1 MENNENKNEQKSIKS
16 LDQQNTESNP
26 KQPQANNYN
35 QNSEANPN
43 VPVGENGLGVDNK
56 VQNQHNEPLYTN
68 KNVNN
73 IQNANTDDISN
84 GNTSSKK
91 QNLPQN
97 DVVPNLTNNNRLDSE
112 KQEQKKE
119 AKNLQN
125 PNKET
130 TQDSQQAK
138 NDNSTILPTQ
148 NNQPNNIKQPNKKNN
163 KGAEN
168 SSVQDGASNHNPSKK
183 LPNIKKFSK
192 HANGED
198 EQPQPKEK
206 DRSKWRNNSL
216 AKKVLGTENNDDHDE
231 ESGEEE
237 QTGAQTL
244 KDLING
250 VKRIITGITAFISAM
265 PLVSTIA
272 LIIILVL
279 VICIIIVPIIASLQP
294 YGEDEDGNVCF
305 ATAPCTNIVLKNG
318 DTEKKYKLDE
328 YIAGAMVDYYD
339 YSSVVKYTL
348 GKPGI
353 NDNLLK
359 ALAVIIHTDISIY
372 SSYDSQTSTCTI
384 DDTSKFKNVYEPT
397 VTDDN
402 SDATDITDETENQET
417 NQDSTEEQDSQ
428 NNVDTENDSNTNSE
442 NKQTK
447 EDKYYYQAKSAVNS
461 VLSEVVDAYSTN
473 LELKYS
479 GYLQVLHNAAD
490 AGQDYQ
496 KIVKTYIKN
505 DPNYFSKTSAT
516 EDDEDQDNSAEDN
529 SIGIYPICYFDK
541 SSTGTGP
548 ISYSSDICSTV
559 HINNGTNAGDYTID
573 EFIEG
578 VVYNEARAWTDS
590 LDTLKAHAVAA
601 RTYLVNRGKVEN
613 GTCYMTVG
621 GNTMG
626 FTKSTNAA
634 IHQAVTETS
643 GEYIMVN
650 GQISKQ
656 AEWDALCITNPGTT
670 GSTYT
675 ICQKNQQIPKEWFS
689 KVKLFGTISWY
700 NEHSHG
706 RGMSQYGAYYLATVQ
721 GKSYKDIINYYY
733 GAEVG
738 TVITQSK
745 EGFVMPIN
753 TFSKITGE
761 TTGYC
766 GSGKPH
772 TGIDFAAPTGTP
784 IYAAHDGVIVKTYD
798 NGTNCYGSCNSTQ
811 AVGIGFRIDNQD
823 GTISMYMHMSK
834 RENLSKG
841 TSVKAGQ
848 LLGYVG
854 NTGSSTGPHLHY
866 GMSNSTNGAVL
877 NPRSYLPLDEKGF
890 GKCYNYR

>member
-1 MENNENKNEQKSIKS
+1 MQDKNN
-16 LDQQNTESNP
+16 
-26 KQPQANNYN
+26 
-35 QNSEANPN
+35 
-43 VPVGENGLGVDNK
+43 
-56 VQNQHNEPLYTN
+56 
-68 KNVNN
+68 
-73 IQNANTDDISN
+73 N
-84 GNTSSKK
+84 GN
-91 QNLPQN
+91 Q
-97 DVVPNLTNNNRLDSE
+97 TNNNNPEEIQQETLENNGSNPQQNHSISE
-112 KQEQKKE
+112 TAGRIGGGIAGRRIAENLKARKHSDTPNSKITNGLNEQTNTGTPSPTPQQSSQSTSQNSAGNKSPIAANE
-119 AKNLQN
+119 GTTNAKTPQHQIKNQDAPKNSGAASSQAGKSTKPGEN
-125 PNKET
+125 PTKPKA
-130 TQDSQQAK
+130 SR
-138 NDNSTILPTQ
+138 TQ
-148 NNQPNNIKQPNKKNN
+148 NNSRKTPNLNPSRRFNPKNIASKHSKHSGNN
-163 KGAEN
+163 DIPPLSENEN
-168 SSVQDGASNHNPSKK
+168 SGNPLDKIK
-183 LPNIKKFSK
+183 NKIAPQKNIQKS
-192 HANGED
+192 A
-198 EQPQPKEK
+198 
-206 DRSKWRNNSL
+206 
-216 AKKVLGTENNDDHDE
+216 AKKSTKKMASAAPKVASTAARSASKLVAGIA
-231 ESGEEE
+231 SF
-237 QTGAQTL
+237 
-244 KDLING
+244 IMSSP
-250 VKRIITGITAFISAM
+250 VVIITG
-265 PLVSTIA
+265 
-272 LIIILVL
+272 L
-279 VICIIIVPIIASLQP
+279 VICLAVLFASLIAPFIASLQP

-348 GKPGI
+348 DKPSI

-505 DPNYFSKTSAT
+505 DPNYVSKTSAT
-516 EDDEDQDNSAEDN
+516 EDDENQDNSAEDN

-559 HINNGTNAGDYTID
+559 HINNGINAGDYTID

-656 AEWDALCITNPGTT
+656 AEWDALCITNPDTT

-700 NEHSHG
+700 NKHSHG

-733 GAEVG
+733 GADIG

-753 TFSKITGE
+753 TFNKITGE

-766 GSGKPH
+766 GSGNPH

-798 NGTNCYGSCNSTQ
+798 NATNCYGSCNSTQ

-834 RENLSKG
+834 RENLSRG

>member
-1 MENNENKNEQKSIKS
+1 MQDKNN
-16 LDQQNTESNP
+16 
-26 KQPQANNYN
+26 
-35 QNSEANPN
+35 
-43 VPVGENGLGVDNK
+43 
-56 VQNQHNEPLYTN
+56 
-68 KNVNN
+68 
-73 IQNANTDDISN
+73 N
-84 GNTSSKK
+84 GN
-91 QNLPQN
+91 Q
-97 DVVPNLTNNNRLDSE
+97 TNNNNPEEIQQETLENNGSNPQQNHSISE
-112 KQEQKKE
+112 TAGRIGGGIAGRRIAENLKARKHSDTPNSKITNGLNEQTNTGTPSPTPQQSSQSTSQNSAGNKSPIAANE
-119 AKNLQN
+119 GTTNAKTPQQQIKNQDAPKNSGAASSQAGKSTKPGEN
-125 PNKET
+125 PTKPKA
-130 TQDSQQAK
+130 SR
-138 NDNSTILPTQ
+138 TQ
-148 NNQPNNIKQPNKKNN
+148 NNSRKTPNLNPSRRFNPKNIASKHSKHSGNN
-163 KGAEN
+163 DIPPLSENEN
-168 SSVQDGASNHNPSKK
+168 SGNPLDKIK
-183 LPNIKKFSK
+183 NKIAPQKNIQKS
-192 HANGED
+192 A
-198 EQPQPKEK
+198 
-206 DRSKWRNNSL
+206 
-216 AKKVLGTENNDDHDE
+216 AKKSTKKMASAAPKVASTAARSASKLVAGIA
-231 ESGEEE
+231 SF
-237 QTGAQTL
+237 
-244 KDLING
+244 IMSSP
-250 VKRIITGITAFISAM
+250 VVIITG
-265 PLVSTIA
+265 
-272 LIIILVL
+272 L
-279 VICIIIVPIIASLQP
+279 VICLAVLFASLIAPFIASLQP

-348 GKPGI
+348 DKPSI

-505 DPNYFSKTSAT
+505 DPNYVSKTSAT
-516 EDDEDQDNSAEDN
+516 EDDENQDNSAEDN

-559 HINNGTNAGDYTID
+559 HINNGINAGDYTID

-656 AEWDALCITNPGTT
+656 AEWDALCITNPDTT

-700 NEHSHG
+700 NKHSHG

-733 GAEVG
+733 GADIG
-738 TVITQSK
+738 TIITQSK

-753 TFSKITGE
+753 TFNKITGE

-766 GSGKPH
+766 GSGNPH

-798 NGTNCYGSCNSTQ
+798 NATNCYGSCNSTQ

-834 RENLSKG
+834 RENLSRG

>member
-1 MENNENKNEQKSIKS
+1 MEDKNNN
-16 LDQQNTESNP
+16 SN
-26 KQPQANNYN
+26 Q
-35 QNSEANPN
+35 
-43 VPVGENGLGVDNK
+43 
-56 VQNQHNEPLYTN
+56 
-68 KNVNN
+68 
-73 IQNANTDDISN
+73 
-84 GNTSSKK
+84 
-91 QNLPQN
+91 
-97 DVVPNLTNNNRLDSE
+97 TNNNSPE
-112 KQEQKKE
+112 EMQQETLENNSAKPQQNHSIPETAARIGGGIAGRRIAENINAKKHSDMPNSNTTNGLNE
-119 AKNLQN
+119 QPNTSIPSQTPQQTPQPTSQN
-125 PNKET
+125 IASNQSAIATDEGANKT
-130 TQDSQQAK
+130 KTSPQQAK
-138 NDNSTILPTQ
+138 NPDAPKNSGTVQ
-148 NNQPNNIKQPNKKNN
+148 NQAKNNIEPKENPASPKANKTRNNNGKTSNLNPSRRFNPKNIASKHSKHSGSNDIPPLSENETGNNPVDKIKNKVTSKKNIQ
-163 KGAEN
+163 KSA
-168 SSVQDGASNHNPSKK
+168 VQ
-183 LPNIKKFSK
+183 
-192 HANGED
+192 NG
-198 EQPQPKEK
+198 
-206 DRSKWRNNSL
+206 
-216 AKKVLGTENNDDHDE
+216 AKKMTNAASKVASTAARSASKLVAGIA
-231 ESGEEE
+231 SF
-237 QTGAQTL
+237 
-244 KDLING
+244 IMSSP
-250 VKRIITGITAFISAM
+250 VVIITG
-265 PLVSTIA
+265 
-272 LIIILVL
+272 L
-279 VICIIIVPIIASLQP
+279 VICLAVLFASLIAPIIASLQP
-294 YGEDEDGNVCF
+294 YGEDDDGNVCF

-348 GKPGI
+348 GKPSI

-417 NQDSTEEQDSQ
+417 NQDSTEEEQDSQ
-428 NNVDTENDSNTNSE
+428 NNIDTENDSNANSE
-442 NKQTK
+442 NKQTN

-505 DPNYFSKTSAT
+505 DPNYVSKTSAT

-559 HINNGTNAGDYTID
+559 HINNGANAGDYTID

-621 GNTMG
+621 SNTMG

-670 GSTYT
+670 DSTYT

-738 TVITQSK
+738 TVITKSK

-834 RENLSKG
+834 RENLSRG
-841 TSVKAGQ
+841 ASVKAGQ

-866 GMSNSTNGAVL
+866 GMSSSTNGAVL

>member
-1 MENNENKNEQKSIKS
+1 MQDKNN
-16 LDQQNTESNP
+16 
-26 KQPQANNYN
+26 
-35 QNSEANPN
+35 
-43 VPVGENGLGVDNK
+43 
-56 VQNQHNEPLYTN
+56 
-68 KNVNN
+68 
-73 IQNANTDDISN
+73 N
-84 GNTSSKK
+84 GN
-91 QNLPQN
+91 Q
-97 DVVPNLTNNNRLDSE
+97 TNNNNPEEIQQETLENNGSNPQQNHSISE
-112 KQEQKKE
+112 TAGRIGGVIAGRRIAENLKARKHSDTPNSKITNGLNEQTNTGTPSPTPQQSSQSTSQNSAGNKSPIAANE
-119 AKNLQN
+119 GTTNAKTPQQQIKNQDAPKNSGAASSQAGKSTKPGEN
-125 PNKET
+125 PTKPKA
-130 TQDSQQAK
+130 SR
-138 NDNSTILPTQ
+138 TQ
-148 NNQPNNIKQPNKKNN
+148 NNSRKTPNLNPSRRFNPKNIASKHSKHSGNN
-163 KGAEN
+163 DIPPLSENEN
-168 SSVQDGASNHNPSKK
+168 SGNPLDKIK
-183 LPNIKKFSK
+183 NKIAPQKNIQKS
-192 HANGED
+192 A
-198 EQPQPKEK
+198 
-206 DRSKWRNNSL
+206 
-216 AKKVLGTENNDDHDE
+216 AKKSTKKMASAAPKVASTAARSASKLVAGIA
-231 ESGEEE
+231 SF
-237 QTGAQTL
+237 
-244 KDLING
+244 IMSSP
-250 VKRIITGITAFISAM
+250 VVIITG
-265 PLVSTIA
+265 
-272 LIIILVL
+272 L
-279 VICIIIVPIIASLQP
+279 VICLAVLFASLIAPFIASLQP

-348 GKPGI
+348 DKPSI

-505 DPNYFSKTSAT
+505 DPNYVSKTSAT
-516 EDDEDQDNSAEDN
+516 EDDENQDNSAEDN

-559 HINNGTNAGDYTID
+559 HINNGINAGDYTID

-656 AEWDALCITNPGTT
+656 AEWDALCITNPDTT

-700 NEHSHG
+700 NKHSHG

-733 GAEVG
+733 GADIG

-753 TFSKITGE
+753 TFNKITGE

-766 GSGKPH
+766 GSGNPH

-798 NGTNCYGSCNSTQ
+798 NATNCYGSCNSTQ

-834 RENLSKG
+834 RENLSRG

>member
-1 MENNENKNEQKSIKS
+1 MQDKNN
-16 LDQQNTESNP
+16 
-26 KQPQANNYN
+26 
-35 QNSEANPN
+35 
-43 VPVGENGLGVDNK
+43 
-56 VQNQHNEPLYTN
+56 
-68 KNVNN
+68 
-73 IQNANTDDISN
+73 N
-84 GNTSSKK
+84 GN
-91 QNLPQN
+91 Q
-97 DVVPNLTNNNRLDSE
+97 TNNNNPEEIQQETLENNGSNPQQNHSISE
-112 KQEQKKE
+112 TAGRIGGGIAGRRIAENLKARKHSDTPNSKITNGLNEQTNTGTPSPTPQQSSQSTSQNSAGNKSPIAANE
-119 AKNLQN
+119 GTTNAKTPQQQIKNQDAPKNSGAASSQAGKSTKPGEN
-125 PNKET
+125 PTKPKA
-130 TQDSQQAK
+130 SR
-138 NDNSTILPTQ
+138 TQ
-148 NNQPNNIKQPNKKNN
+148 NNSRKTPNLNPSRRFNPKNIASKHSKHSGNN
-163 KGAEN
+163 DIPPLSENEN
-168 SSVQDGASNHNPSKK
+168 SGNPLDKIK
-183 LPNIKKFSK
+183 NKIAPQKNIQKS
-192 HANGED
+192 A
-198 EQPQPKEK
+198 
-206 DRSKWRNNSL
+206 
-216 AKKVLGTENNDDHDE
+216 AKKSTKKMASAAPKVASTAARSASKLVAGIA
-231 ESGEEE
+231 SF
-237 QTGAQTL
+237 
-244 KDLING
+244 IMSSP
-250 VKRIITGITAFISAM
+250 VVIITG
-265 PLVSTIA
+265 
-272 LIIILVL
+272 LIICLAVL
-279 VICIIIVPIIASLQP
+279 FASLIAPFIASLQP

-348 GKPGI
+348 DKPSI

-505 DPNYFSKTSAT
+505 DPNYVSKTSAT
-516 EDDEDQDNSAEDN
+516 EDDENQDNSAEDN

-559 HINNGTNAGDYTID
+559 HINNGINAGDYTID

-656 AEWDALCITNPGTT
+656 AEWDALCITNPDTT

-700 NEHSHG
+700 NKHSHG

-733 GAEVG
+733 GADIG

-753 TFSKITGE
+753 TFNKITGE

-766 GSGKPH
+766 GSGNPH

-798 NGTNCYGSCNSTQ
+798 NATNCYGSCNSTQ

-834 RENLSKG
+834 RENLSRG

>member
-1 MENNENKNEQKSIKS
+1 MQDKNN
-16 LDQQNTESNP
+16 
-26 KQPQANNYN
+26 
-35 QNSEANPN
+35 
-43 VPVGENGLGVDNK
+43 
-56 VQNQHNEPLYTN
+56 
-68 KNVNN
+68 
-73 IQNANTDDISN
+73 N
-84 GNTSSKK
+84 GN
-91 QNLPQN
+91 Q
-97 DVVPNLTNNNRLDSE
+97 TNNNNPEEIQQETLENNGSKPQQNHSISE
-112 KQEQKKE
+112 TAGRIGGRIAGRRIAENLKARRHGDMPNSKTTNGLNEQT
-119 AKNLQN
+119 NTGT
-125 PNKET
+125 PSPT
-130 TQDSQQAK
+130 SQQASQSTSQNSAGNQSPIAAPDGTTNAKTPQQQIK
-138 NDNSTILPTQ
+138 NPDAPKNGGAVPNQAGKSTKPGENPAKPKASRTQ
-148 NNQPNNIKQPNKKNN
+148 NNNRKT
-163 KGAEN
+163 
-168 SSVQDGASNHNPSKK
+168 SNLNPSRRFNPK
-183 LPNIKKFSK
+183 NIASK
-192 HANGED
+192 HSKHSGNNDIPPLSEKENGGNPLD
-198 EQPQPKEK
+198 KTKNKIAPQKNIQK
-206 DRSKWRNNSL
+206 SA
-216 AKKVLGTENNDDHDE
+216 AKKSTKKMASAAPKVASTAARSASKLVAGIA
-231 ESGEEE
+231 SF
-237 QTGAQTL
+237 
-244 KDLING
+244 IMSSP
-250 VKRIITGITAFISAM
+250 VVIITG
-265 PLVSTIA
+265 
-272 LIIILVL
+272 L
-279 VICIIIVPIIASLQP
+279 VICLAVLFASLIAPFIASLQP

-348 GKPGI
+348 GKPSI

-417 NQDSTEEQDSQ
+417 NQDSTEEQDNQ

-505 DPNYFSKTSAT
+505 DPNYVSKTSAT
-516 EDDEDQDNSAEDN
+516 EDDKNQDNSAEDN

-559 HINNGTNAGDYTID
+559 HINNGINAGDYTID

-656 AEWDALCITNPGTT
+656 AEWDALCITNPDTT

-700 NEHSHG
+700 NKHSHG

-733 GAEVG
+733 GADIG

-753 TFSKITGE
+753 TFNKITGE
-761 TTGYC
+761 TTGY
-766 GSGKPH
+766 
-772 TGIDFAAPTGTP
+772 
-784 IYAAHDGVIVKTYD
+784 
-798 NGTNCYGSCNSTQ
+798 
-811 AVGIGFRIDNQD
+811 
-823 GTISMYMHMSK
+823 
-834 RENLSKG
+834 
-841 TSVKAGQ
+841 
-848 LLGYVG
+848 
-854 NTGSSTGPHLHY
+854 
-866 GMSNSTNGAVL
+866 
-877 NPRSYLPLDEKGF
+877 
-890 GKCYNYR
+890 

>member
-1 MENNENKNEQKSIKS
+1 MQDKNNN
-16 LDQQNTESNP
+16 SN
-26 KQPQANNYN
+26 Q
-35 QNSEANPN
+35 
-43 VPVGENGLGVDNK
+43 
-56 VQNQHNEPLYTN
+56 
-68 KNVNN
+68 
-73 IQNANTDDISN
+73 
-84 GNTSSKK
+84 
-91 QNLPQN
+91 
-97 DVVPNLTNNNRLDSE
+97 TNNNNPEEMQQETLENYGSKPQQNHSISE
-112 KQEQKKE
+112 TAGRIGGRIAGRRIAENLKARRHGDMPNSKTINGLNEQTN
-119 AKNLQN
+119 AGT
-125 PNKET
+125 PSPT
-130 TQDSQQAK
+130 SQQSPQSASQNSAGNQFPIAAPDGTTNAK
-138 NDNSTILPTQ
+138 TPQQQIKNPDAPKNGGAVPNQAGKSTKP
-148 NNQPNNIKQPNKKNN
+148 
-163 KGAEN
+163 GEN
-168 SSVQDGASNHNPSKK
+168 PAKPKAS
-183 LPNIKKFSK
+183 
-192 HANGED
+192 
-198 EQPQPKEK
+198 
-206 DRSKWRNNSL
+206 RTRNNSRKTPNL
-216 AKKVLGTENNDDHDE
+216 NPSRRFNPKNIASKHSKHSDNNDIPPLSENENGGNPLDKIKNKTGSQKNIQKSATKKSAKKMASAASKAASTAARSASKLVAGIA
-231 ESGEEE
+231 SF
-237 QTGAQTL
+237 
-244 KDLING
+244 IMSSP
-250 VKRIITGITAFISAM
+250 VVIITG
-265 PLVSTIA
+265 
-272 LIIILVL
+272 L
-279 VICIIIVPIIASLQP
+279 VICLAVLFASLIAPFIASLQP
-294 YGEDEDGNVCF
+294 YGEDDDGNVCF

-348 GKPGI
+348 GKPSI

-417 NQDSTEEQDSQ
+417 NQDSTEEEQDSQ
-428 NNVDTENDSNTNSE
+428 NNIDTENDSNANSE
-442 NKQTK
+442 NKQTN

-505 DPNYFSKTSAT
+505 DPNYVSKTSAT

-559 HINNGTNAGDYTID
+559 HINNGANAGDYTID

-621 GNTMG
+621 SNTMG

-738 TVITQSK
+738 TVITKSK

-834 RENLSKG
+834 RENLSRG
-841 TSVKAGQ
+841 ASVKAGQ

-866 GMSNSTNGAVL
+866 GMSSSTNGAVL

>member
-1 MENNENKNEQKSIKS
+1 MQDKNNNGNQTDNNPEEMQQETFENNGSEPQQNNSISETAGRIGGRIAGRRIAENLKARRHGDMPNSKTTNGLNEQTNTGTPSPTPTS
-16 LDQQNTESNP
+16 QQSSTS
-26 KQPQANNYN
+26 
-35 QNSEANPN
+35 QNSAGNQSPIVANE
-43 VPVGENGLGVDNK
+43 G
-56 VQNQHNEPLYTN
+56 T
-68 KNVNN
+68 
-73 IQNANTDDISN
+73 
-84 GNTSSKK
+84 TSSKT
-91 QNLPQN
+91 PQQQIKN
-97 DVVPNLTNNNRLDSE
+97 PDAPKNSGAVPSQAGKNTKPGENPAKPKASRTQNNNRKTSNLNPSRRFNPKNIASKHSKHSGNNDIPPLSE
-112 KQEQKKE
+112 KENGGNPLDKIKNKIAPQK
-119 AKNLQN
+119 
-125 PNKET
+125 
-130 TQDSQQAK
+130 
-138 NDNSTILPTQ
+138 
-148 NNQPNNIKQPNKKNN
+148 NIQKS
-163 KGAEN
+163 A
-168 SSVQDGASNHNPSKK
+168 
-183 LPNIKKFSK
+183 
-192 HANGED
+192 
-198 EQPQPKEK
+198 
-206 DRSKWRNNSL
+206 
-216 AKKVLGTENNDDHDE
+216 AKKSTKKMASAAPKVASTAARSASKLVAGIA
-231 ESGEEE
+231 SF
-237 QTGAQTL
+237 
-244 KDLING
+244 IMSSP
-250 VKRIITGITAFISAM
+250 VVIITG
-265 PLVSTIA
+265 
-272 LIIILVL
+272 L
-279 VICIIIVPIIASLQP
+279 VICLAVLFASLIAPFIASLQP

-348 GKPGI
+348 DKPSI

-417 NQDSTEEQDSQ
+417 NQDSTEEQDNQ

-505 DPNYFSKTSAT
+505 DPNYVSKTSAT
-516 EDDEDQDNSAEDN
+516 EDDKNQDNSAEDN

-559 HINNGTNAGDYTID
+559 HINNGINAGDYTID

-656 AEWDALCITNPGTT
+656 AEWDALCITNPDTT

-700 NEHSHG
+700 NKHSHG

-733 GAEVG
+733 GADIG

-745 EGFVMPIN
+745 EGFAMPIN
-753 TFSKITGE
+753 TFNKITGE

-766 GSGKPH
+766 GSGNPH

-798 NGTNCYGSCNSTQ
+798 NATNCYGSCNSTQ

-834 RENLSKG
+834 RENLSRG

>member
-1 MENNENKNEQKSIKS
+1 MQDKNNN
-16 LDQQNTESNP
+16 SN
-26 KQPQANNYN
+26 Q
-35 QNSEANPN
+35 
-43 VPVGENGLGVDNK
+43 
-56 VQNQHNEPLYTN
+56 
-68 KNVNN
+68 
-73 IQNANTDDISN
+73 
-84 GNTSSKK
+84 
-91 QNLPQN
+91 
-97 DVVPNLTNNNRLDSE
+97 TNNNNPEEMQQETLENYGSKPQQNHSISE
-112 KQEQKKE
+112 TAGRIGGRIAGRRIAENLKARRHGDMPNSKTINGLNEQTN
-119 AKNLQN
+119 AGT
-125 PNKET
+125 PSPT
-130 TQDSQQAK
+130 SQQSPQSASQNSAGNQSPIAAPDGTTNAK
-138 NDNSTILPTQ
+138 TPQQQIKNPDAPKNGGAVPNQAGKSTKP
-148 NNQPNNIKQPNKKNN
+148 
-163 KGAEN
+163 GEN
-168 SSVQDGASNHNPSKK
+168 PAKPKAS
-183 LPNIKKFSK
+183 
-192 HANGED
+192 
-198 EQPQPKEK
+198 
-206 DRSKWRNNSL
+206 RTRNNSRKTPNL
-216 AKKVLGTENNDDHDE
+216 NPSRRFNPKNIASKHSKHSDNNDIPPLSENENGGNPLDKIKNKTGSQKNIQKSATKKSAKKMASAASKAASTAARSASKLVAGIA
-231 ESGEEE
+231 SF
-237 QTGAQTL
+237 
-244 KDLING
+244 IMSSP
-250 VKRIITGITAFISAM
+250 VVIITG
-265 PLVSTIA
+265 
-272 LIIILVL
+272 L
-279 VICIIIVPIIASLQP
+279 VICLAVLFASLIAPFIASLQP
-294 YGEDEDGNVCF
+294 YGEDDDGNVCF

-348 GKPGI
+348 GKPSI

-417 NQDSTEEQDSQ
+417 NQDSTEEEQDSQ
-428 NNVDTENDSNTNSE
+428 NNIDTENDSNANSE
-442 NKQTK
+442 NKQTN

-505 DPNYFSKTSAT
+505 DPNYVSKTSAT

-559 HINNGTNAGDYTID
+559 HINNGANAGDYTID

-621 GNTMG
+621 SNTMG

-738 TVITQSK
+738 TVITKSK

-834 RENLSKG
+834 RENLSRG
-841 TSVKAGQ
+841 ASVKAGQ

-866 GMSNSTNGAVL
+866 GMSSSTNGAVL

-890 GKCYNYR
+890 GKCYNYG

>member
-1 MENNENKNEQKSIKS
+1 MQDKNNN
-16 LDQQNTESNP
+16 D
-26 KQPQANNYN
+26 N
-35 QNSEANPN
+35 Q
-43 VPVGENGLGVDNK
+43 
-56 VQNQHNEPLYTN
+56 
-68 KNVNN
+68 
-73 IQNANTDDISN
+73 
-84 GNTSSKK
+84 
-91 QNLPQN
+91 
-97 DVVPNLTNNNRLDSE
+97 TNNNNQEEMQQETLENNGSNPQQNHSISE
-112 KQEQKKE
+112 TAGRIGGGIAGRRIAENLKARKHSDTPNSKITNGLNEQTNTGTPSPTPQQSSQSTSQNSVGNQSPIAANE
-119 AKNLQN
+119 GTTNAKTPQQQIKN
-125 PNKET
+125 PDAPKNSSAAP
-130 TQDSQQAK
+130 SQAGK
-138 NDNSTILPTQ
+138 STKPGENPTKPKASRTQ
-148 NNQPNNIKQPNKKNN
+148 NNSRKTPNL
-163 KGAEN
+163 
-168 SSVQDGASNHNPSKK
+168 NPSRRFNPK
-183 LPNIKKFSK
+183 NIASK
-192 HANGED
+192 HSKHSGNNDIPPLSENENGGNPLD
-198 EQPQPKEK
+198 KIKNKTAPQKNIQK
-206 DRSKWRNNSL
+206 SATKKS
-216 AKKVLGTENNDDHDE
+216 AKKMASAAPKVASTAAKSASKLVAGIA
-231 ESGEEE
+231 SF
-237 QTGAQTL
+237 
-244 KDLING
+244 IMSSP
-250 VKRIITGITAFISAM
+250 VVIITG
-265 PLVSTIA
+265 
-272 LIIILVL
+272 L
-279 VICIIIVPIIASLQP
+279 VICLAVLFASLIAPFIASLQP

-348 GKPGI
+348 GKPSI

-505 DPNYFSKTSAT
+505 DPNYVSKTSAT

-548 ISYSSDICSTV
+548 ISYSGDICSTV

-656 AEWDALCITNPGTT
+656 AEWDALCITNPDTT

-700 NEHSHG
+700 NKHSHG
-706 RGMSQYGAYYLATVQ
+706 RGMSQYGTYYLATVQ

-733 GAEVG
+733 GADIG

-753 TFSKITGE
+753 TFNKITGE

-784 IYAAHDGVIVKTYD
+784 IYAAHDGVIIKTYD

>member
-1 MENNENKNEQKSIKS
+1 MQDKNNNGNQTDNNPEEMQQETFENNGSEPQQNNSISETAGRIGGKIAGRRIAENLKARRHGDMPNSKTTNGLNEQTNTGTPSPTPTS
-16 LDQQNTESNP
+16 QQSSTS
-26 KQPQANNYN
+26 
-35 QNSEANPN
+35 QNSAGNQSPIVANE
-43 VPVGENGLGVDNK
+43 G
-56 VQNQHNEPLYTN
+56 T
-68 KNVNN
+68 
-73 IQNANTDDISN
+73 
-84 GNTSSKK
+84 TSSKT
-91 QNLPQN
+91 PQQQIKN
-97 DVVPNLTNNNRLDSE
+97 PDAPKNSGAVPSQAGKNTKPGENPAKPKASRTQNNNRKTSNLNPSRRFNPKNIASKHSKHSGNNDIPPLSE
-112 KQEQKKE
+112 KENGGNPLDKIKNKIAPQK
-119 AKNLQN
+119 
-125 PNKET
+125 
-130 TQDSQQAK
+130 
-138 NDNSTILPTQ
+138 
-148 NNQPNNIKQPNKKNN
+148 NIQKS
-163 KGAEN
+163 A
-168 SSVQDGASNHNPSKK
+168 
-183 LPNIKKFSK
+183 
-192 HANGED
+192 
-198 EQPQPKEK
+198 
-206 DRSKWRNNSL
+206 
-216 AKKVLGTENNDDHDE
+216 AKKSTKKMASAAPKVASTAARSASKLVAGIA
-231 ESGEEE
+231 SF
-237 QTGAQTL
+237 
-244 KDLING
+244 IMSSP
-250 VKRIITGITAFISAM
+250 VVIITG
-265 PLVSTIA
+265 
-272 LIIILVL
+272 L
-279 VICIIIVPIIASLQP
+279 VICLAVLFASLIAPFIASLQP

-348 GKPGI
+348 DKPSI

-417 NQDSTEEQDSQ
+417 NQDSTEEQDNQ
-428 NNVDTENDSNTNSE
+428 NNVDTGNDSNTNSE

-505 DPNYFSKTSAT
+505 DPNYVSKTSAT
-516 EDDEDQDNSAEDN
+516 EDDENQDNSAEDN

-559 HINNGTNAGDYTID
+559 HINNGINAGDYAID

-656 AEWDALCITNPGTT
+656 AEWDALCITNPDTT

-700 NEHSHG
+700 NKHSHG

-733 GAEVG
+733 GADIG

-745 EGFVMPIN
+745 EGFAMPIN
-753 TFSKITGE
+753 TFNKITGE

-766 GSGKPH
+766 GSGNSH

-798 NGTNCYGSCNSTQ
+798 NATNCYGSCNSTQ

-834 RENLSKG
+834 RENLSRG

>member
-1 MENNENKNEQKSIKS
+1 MQDKNNNGNQTDNNPEEMQQEALENNSSKPQQNHSISETAGRIGGNIAGRRIAENLKARRHSDTPNSKITNGLNEQTNTGTPSPTPTS
-16 LDQQNTESNP
+16 QQSSTS
-26 KQPQANNYN
+26 
-35 QNSEANPN
+35 QNSAGNQSPIAANK
-43 VPVGENGLGVDNK
+43 G
-56 VQNQHNEPLYTN
+56 T
-68 KNVNN
+68 
-73 IQNANTDDISN
+73 
-84 GNTSSKK
+84 TSSKT
-91 QNLPQN
+91 PQQQIKN
-97 DVVPNLTNNNRLDSE
+97 PDAPKNSGVVPSQAGKSTKPGENPAKPKASRTQNNNRKTSNLNPSRRFNPKNIASKHSKHSGNNDIPPLSE
-112 KQEQKKE
+112 KENGGNPLDKTKNKIAPQK
-119 AKNLQN
+119 
-125 PNKET
+125 
-130 TQDSQQAK
+130 
-138 NDNSTILPTQ
+138 
-148 NNQPNNIKQPNKKNN
+148 NIQKS
-163 KGAEN
+163 A
-168 SSVQDGASNHNPSKK
+168 
-183 LPNIKKFSK
+183 
-192 HANGED
+192 
-198 EQPQPKEK
+198 
-206 DRSKWRNNSL
+206 
-216 AKKVLGTENNDDHDE
+216 AKKSTKKMASAAPKVASTAAKSASKLVAGIA
-231 ESGEEE
+231 SF
-237 QTGAQTL
+237 
-244 KDLING
+244 IMSSP
-250 VKRIITGITAFISAM
+250 VVIITG
-265 PLVSTIA
+265 
-272 LIIILVL
+272 L
-279 VICIIIVPIIASLQP
+279 VICLAVLFASLIAPFIASLQP

-339 YSSVVKYTL
+339 YSSIVKYTL
-348 GKPGI
+348 DKPSI

-402 SDATDITDETENQET
+402 SDATDITEETENQET
-417 NQDSTEEQDSQ
+417 NQDSTEEQDNQ

-505 DPNYFSKTSAT
+505 DPNYVSKTSAT
-516 EDDEDQDNSAEDN
+516 EDDENQDNSAEDN

-559 HINNGTNAGDYTID
+559 HINNGINAGDYTID

-656 AEWDALCITNPGTT
+656 AEWDALCITNPDTT

-700 NEHSHG
+700 NKHSHG

-733 GAEVG
+733 GADIG

-753 TFSKITGE
+753 TFNKITGE

-766 GSGKPH
+766 GSGNPH

-798 NGTNCYGSCNSTQ
+798 NATNCYGSCNSTQ

-834 RENLSKG
+834 RENLSRG

>member
-1 MENNENKNEQKSIKS
+1 MQDKNNNGNQTNNNNLEEMQQETFENNGSKPQQNNSISETAGRIGGRIAGRRIAENLKARRHGDMPNSKTTNGLNEQTNTATPSPTP
-16 LDQQNTESNP
+16 QQASQSTS
-26 KQPQANNYN
+26 
-35 QNSEANPN
+35 QNSASNQTPITANE
-43 VPVGENGLGVDNK
+43 G
-56 VQNQHNEPLYTN
+56 T
-68 KNVNN
+68 
-73 IQNANTDDISN
+73 
-84 GNTSSKK
+84 TSSKT
-91 QNLPQN
+91 PQQQIKN
-97 DVVPNLTNNNRLDSE
+97 PDAPKNSGAVPSQAGKSTKPGENPAKPKASRTQNNNRKPS
-112 KQEQKKE
+112 
-119 AKNLQN
+119 NL
-125 PNKET
+125 
-130 TQDSQQAK
+130 
-138 NDNSTILPTQ
+138 
-148 NNQPNNIKQPNKKNN
+148 
-163 KGAEN
+163 
-168 SSVQDGASNHNPSKK
+168 NPSRRFNPK
-183 LPNIKKFSK
+183 NIASK
-192 HANGED
+192 HSKHSGNNDIPPLSENENGGNPLD
-198 EQPQPKEK
+198 KIKNKMAPQKNIQK
-206 DRSKWRNNSL
+206 SA
-216 AKKVLGTENNDDHDE
+216 AKKSTKKMASAAPKVASTAARSASKLVAGIA
-231 ESGEEE
+231 SF
-237 QTGAQTL
+237 
-244 KDLING
+244 IMSSP
-250 VKRIITGITAFISAM
+250 VVIITG
-265 PLVSTIA
+265 
-272 LIIILVL
+272 L
-279 VICIIIVPIIASLQP
+279 VICLAVLFASLIAPFIASLQP

-305 ATAPCTNIVLKNG
+305 ATAPCTNIVLKNV

-348 GKPGI
+348 GKPSI

-505 DPNYFSKTSAT
+505 DPNYVSKTSAT
-516 EDDEDQDNSAEDN
+516 EDDGDQDNSAEDN

-626 FTKSTNAA
+626 FTKSTNTA

-656 AEWDALCITNPGTT
+656 AEWDALCIKNPDTT

-700 NEHSHG
+700 NKHSHG

-733 GAEVG
+733 GADIG

-753 TFSKITGE
+753 TFNKITGE

-834 RENLSKG
+834 RENLSRG

>member
-1 MENNENKNEQKSIKS
+1 MQDKNN
-16 LDQQNTESNP
+16 
-26 KQPQANNYN
+26 
-35 QNSEANPN
+35 
-43 VPVGENGLGVDNK
+43 
-56 VQNQHNEPLYTN
+56 
-68 KNVNN
+68 
-73 IQNANTDDISN
+73 N
-84 GNTSSKK
+84 GN
-91 QNLPQN
+91 Q
-97 DVVPNLTNNNRLDSE
+97 TNNNNPEEIQQETLENNGSNPQQNHSISE
-112 KQEQKKE
+112 TAGRIGGGIAGRRIAENLKARKHSDTPNSKITNGLNEQTNTGTPSPTPQQSSQSTSQNSAGNKSPIAANE
-119 AKNLQN
+119 GTTNAKTPQQQIKNQDAPKNSGAASSQAGKSTKPGEN
-125 PNKET
+125 PTKPKA
-130 TQDSQQAK
+130 SR
-138 NDNSTILPTQ
+138 TQ
-148 NNQPNNIKQPNKKNN
+148 NNSRKTPNLNPSRRFNPKNIASKHSKHSGNN
-163 KGAEN
+163 DIPPLSENEN
-168 SSVQDGASNHNPSKK
+168 SGNPLDKIK
-183 LPNIKKFSK
+183 NKIAPQKNIQKS
-192 HANGED
+192 A
-198 EQPQPKEK
+198 
-206 DRSKWRNNSL
+206 
-216 AKKVLGTENNDDHDE
+216 AKKSTKKMASAAPKVASTAARSASKLVAGIA
-231 ESGEEE
+231 SF
-237 QTGAQTL
+237 
-244 KDLING
+244 IMSSP
-250 VKRIITGITAFISAM
+250 VVIITG
-265 PLVSTIA
+265 
-272 LIIILVL
+272 L
-279 VICIIIVPIIASLQP
+279 VICLAVLFASLIAPFIASLQP
-294 YGEDEDGNVCF
+294 YGEDEDGNVGF

-348 GKPGI
+348 DKPSI

-505 DPNYFSKTSAT
+505 DPNYVSKTSAT
-516 EDDEDQDNSAEDN
+516 EDDENQDNSAEDN

-559 HINNGTNAGDYTID
+559 HINNGINAGDYTID

-656 AEWDALCITNPGTT
+656 AEWDALCITNPDTT

-700 NEHSHG
+700 NKHSHG

-733 GAEVG
+733 GADIG

-753 TFSKITGE
+753 TFNKITGE

-766 GSGKPH
+766 GSGNPH

-798 NGTNCYGSCNSTQ
+798 NATNCYGSCNSTQ

-834 RENLSKG
+834 RENLSRG

>member
-1 MENNENKNEQKSIKS
+1 MQDKNNNGNQTDNNPEEMQQETFENNGSEPQQNNSISETAGRIGGRIAGRRIAENLKARRHGDMPNSKTTNGLNEQTNTGTPSPTPTS
-16 LDQQNTESNP
+16 QQSSTS
-26 KQPQANNYN
+26 
-35 QNSEANPN
+35 QNSAGNQSPIVANEGTTGSKTPQQQIKN
-43 VPVGENGLGVDNK
+43 PDAPKNSGAVPSQAGKSTKPGENPAK
-56 VQNQHNEPLYTN
+56 PKASRTQ
-68 KNVNN
+68 
-73 IQNANTDDISN
+73 
-84 GNTSSKK
+84 
-91 QNLPQN
+91 
-97 DVVPNLTNNNRLDSE
+97 NNNRKTSNLNPSRRFNPKNIASKHSKHSGNNDIPPLSE
-112 KQEQKKE
+112 KENGGNPLDKIKNKIAPQK
-119 AKNLQN
+119 
-125 PNKET
+125 
-130 TQDSQQAK
+130 
-138 NDNSTILPTQ
+138 
-148 NNQPNNIKQPNKKNN
+148 NIQKS
-163 KGAEN
+163 A
-168 SSVQDGASNHNPSKK
+168 
-183 LPNIKKFSK
+183 
-192 HANGED
+192 
-198 EQPQPKEK
+198 
-206 DRSKWRNNSL
+206 
-216 AKKVLGTENNDDHDE
+216 AKKSTKKMASAAPKVVSTAARSASKLVAGIA
-231 ESGEEE
+231 SF
-237 QTGAQTL
+237 
-244 KDLING
+244 IMSSP
-250 VKRIITGITAFISAM
+250 VVIITG
-265 PLVSTIA
+265 
-272 LIIILVL
+272 L
-279 VICIIIVPIIASLQP
+279 VICLAVLFASLIAPFIASLQP

-305 ATAPCTNIVLKNG
+305 ATAPCTNIILKNG

-348 GKPGI
+348 DKPSI

-397 VTDDN
+397 VMDDN

-417 NQDSTEEQDSQ
+417 NQDSTEEQDNQ

-505 DPNYFSKTSAT
+505 DPNYVSKTSAT
-516 EDDEDQDNSAEDN
+516 EDDKNQDNSAEDN

-559 HINNGTNAGDYTID
+559 HINNGINAGDYTID

-656 AEWDALCITNPGTT
+656 AEWDALCITNPDTT

-700 NEHSHG
+700 NKHSHG

-733 GAEVG
+733 GADIG

-745 EGFVMPIN
+745 EGFAMPIN
-753 TFSKITGE
+753 TFNKITGE

-766 GSGKPH
+766 GSGNSH

-798 NGTNCYGSCNSTQ
+798 NATNCYGSCNSTQ

-834 RENLSKG
+834 RENLSRG

>member
-1 MENNENKNEQKSIKS
+1 MQDKNNN
-16 LDQQNTESNP
+16 SN
-26 KQPQANNYN
+26 Q
-35 QNSEANPN
+35 
-43 VPVGENGLGVDNK
+43 
-56 VQNQHNEPLYTN
+56 
-68 KNVNN
+68 
-73 IQNANTDDISN
+73 
-84 GNTSSKK
+84 
-91 QNLPQN
+91 
-97 DVVPNLTNNNRLDSE
+97 TNNNNPEEMQQETLENYGSKPQQNHSISE
-112 KQEQKKE
+112 TAGRIGGRIAGRRIAENLKARRHGDMPNSKTTNGHNEQTN
-119 AKNLQN
+119 AGT
-125 PNKET
+125 PSPT
-130 TQDSQQAK
+130 SQQSPQSASQNSAGNQTPIAAPDGTTNAK
-138 NDNSTILPTQ
+138 TPQQQIKNSDAPK
-148 NNQPNNIKQPNKKNN
+148 NGGAVPNQAGKSTKP
-163 KGAEN
+163 GEN
-168 SSVQDGASNHNPSKK
+168 PAKPKAS
-183 LPNIKKFSK
+183 
-192 HANGED
+192 
-198 EQPQPKEK
+198 
-206 DRSKWRNNSL
+206 RTRNNSRKTPNL
-216 AKKVLGTENNDDHDE
+216 NPSRRFNPKNIASKHSKHSGNNDIPPLSENENGGNPLDKIKNKTGSQKNIQKSATKKSAKKMASAASKAASTAARSASKLVAGIA
-231 ESGEEE
+231 SF
-237 QTGAQTL
+237 
-244 KDLING
+244 IMSSP
-250 VKRIITGITAFISAM
+250 VVIITG
-265 PLVSTIA
+265 
-272 LIIILVL
+272 L
-279 VICIIIVPIIASLQP
+279 VICLAVLFASLIAPFIASLQP
-294 YGEDEDGNVCF
+294 YGEDDDGNVCF

-348 GKPGI
+348 GKPSI

-417 NQDSTEEQDSQ
+417 NQDSTEEEQDSQ

-442 NKQTK
+442 SQQTN

-461 VLSEVVDAYSTN
+461 VLSEVVDAYSIN

-505 DPNYFSKTSAT
+505 DPNYVSKTNVT
-516 EDDEDQDNSAEDN
+516 EDEENQDNISEDD

-541 SSTGTGP
+541 SSDGTGP

-559 HINNGTNAGDYTID
+559 HINNGSNAGDYTID

-601 RTYLVNRGKVEN
+601 RTYLVNRGTVEN

-738 TVITQSK
+738 TVITKSK

-834 RENLSKG
+834 RENLSRG
-841 TSVKAGQ
+841 ASVKAGQ

-866 GMSNSTNGAVL
+866 GMSSSTNGAVL

>member
-1 MENNENKNEQKSIKS
+1 MQDKNNNGNQTDNNPEEMQQEALENNSSKPQQNHSISEIAGRIGGRIAGRRIAENLKARRHSDTPNSKITNGLNEQTNTGTPSPTPTS
-16 LDQQNTESNP
+16 QQSSTS
-26 KQPQANNYN
+26 
-35 QNSEANPN
+35 QNSAGNQSPIAANK
-43 VPVGENGLGVDNK
+43 G
-56 VQNQHNEPLYTN
+56 T
-68 KNVNN
+68 
-73 IQNANTDDISN
+73 
-84 GNTSSKK
+84 TSSKT
-91 QNLPQN
+91 PQQQIKN
-97 DVVPNLTNNNRLDSE
+97 PDAPKNSGVVPSQAGKSTKPGENPAKPKASRTQNNNRKTSNLNPSRRFNPKNIASKHSKHSGNNDIPPLSE
-112 KQEQKKE
+112 
-119 AKNLQN
+119 N
-125 PNKET
+125 
-130 TQDSQQAK
+130 
-138 NDNSTILPTQ
+138 
-148 NNQPNNIKQPNKKNN
+148 
-163 KGAEN
+163 EN
-168 SSVQDGASNHNPSKK
+168 SGNPLDKIK
-183 LPNIKKFSK
+183 NKIAPQKNIQKS
-192 HANGED
+192 A
-198 EQPQPKEK
+198 
-206 DRSKWRNNSL
+206 
-216 AKKVLGTENNDDHDE
+216 AKKSTKKMASAAPKVASTAARSASKLVAGIA
-231 ESGEEE
+231 SF
-237 QTGAQTL
+237 
-244 KDLING
+244 IMSSP
-250 VKRIITGITAFISAM
+250 VVIITG
-265 PLVSTIA
+265 
-272 LIIILVL
+272 L
-279 VICIIIVPIIASLQP
+279 VICLAVLFASLIAPFIASLQP

-348 GKPGI
+348 GKPSI

-417 NQDSTEEQDSQ
+417 NQDSTEEQDNQ

-505 DPNYFSKTSAT
+505 DPNYVSKTSAT
-516 EDDEDQDNSAEDN
+516 EDDKNQDNSAEDN
-529 SIGIYPICYFDK
+529 SIGIYQICYFDK

-559 HINNGTNAGDYTID
+559 HINNGINAGDYTID

-656 AEWDALCITNPGTT
+656 AEWDALCITNPDTT

-700 NEHSHG
+700 NKHSHG

-733 GAEVG
+733 GADIG

-753 TFSKITGE
+753 TFNKITGE

-766 GSGKPH
+766 GSGNPH

-798 NGTNCYGSCNSTQ
+798 NATNCYGSCNSTQ

-834 RENLSKG
+834 RENLSRG

>member
-1 MENNENKNEQKSIKS
+1 MQDKNN
-16 LDQQNTESNP
+16 
-26 KQPQANNYN
+26 
-35 QNSEANPN
+35 
-43 VPVGENGLGVDNK
+43 
-56 VQNQHNEPLYTN
+56 
-68 KNVNN
+68 
-73 IQNANTDDISN
+73 N
-84 GNTSSKK
+84 GN
-91 QNLPQN
+91 Q
-97 DVVPNLTNNNRLDSE
+97 TNNNNHE
-112 KQEQKKE
+112 E
-119 AKNLQN
+119 
-125 PNKET
+125 
-130 TQDSQQAK
+130 
-138 NDNSTILPTQ
+138 I
-148 NNQPNNIKQPNKKNN
+148 QPD
-163 KGAEN
+163 A
-168 SSVQDGASNHNPSKK
+168 
-183 LPNIKKFSK
+183 F
-192 HANGED
+192 
-198 EQPQPKEK
+198 
-206 DRSKWRNNSL
+206 
-216 AKKVLGTENNDDHDE
+216 ENNDSEHQQNHSIPE
-231 ESGEEE
+231 TAGRIGGEIAGRRIAENLKASRHSDTPNSKITTGLNE
-237 QTGAQTL
+237 QTNIGTPSLTPQQANQPTFQNSVGTQPSIPANKGTTNAKTPQQQIKHPDFPKNIGAVPSQAGKSTKL
-244 KDLING
+244 GENPAKPKASSTRNNNRKTSNLNPSRRFNPKNIASKHSKHSGNNDIPPLSENENGGNPFDKIKNKTAPQKNIQKSATKKSTKKMASAAPKAASTAARSASKLIAEIASFIMSSP
-250 VKRIITGITAFISAM
+250 VVIITG
-265 PLVSTIA
+265 
-272 LIIILVL
+272 L
-279 VICIIIVPIIASLQP
+279 VICLAVLFASLIAPFIASLQP

-305 ATAPCTNIVLKNG
+305 ATAPCANIVLKNG

-348 GKPGI
+348 GKPSI

-359 ALAVIIHTDISIY
+359 ALAIIIHTDISIY

-447 EDKYYYQAKSAVNS
+447 EDKYYYQAKSAINS

-479 GYLQVLHNAAD
+479 GYLQVLHNASD

-505 DPNYFSKTSAT
+505 DPNYVSKISAT

-656 AEWDALCITNPGTT
+656 AEWDALCVTNPDTT
-670 GSTYT
+670 DSTYT

-700 NEHSHG
+700 NKHSHG
-706 RGMSQYGAYYLATVQ
+706 RGMSQYGAYYLATVE

-733 GAEVG
+733 GADIG

-753 TFSKITGE
+753 TFNKITGE

-766 GSGKPH
+766 GSGNPH

-784 IYAAHDGVIVKTYD
+784 IYAAHDGVIIKTYD
-798 NGTNCYGSCNSTQ
+798 NATNCYGSCNSTQ

-834 RENLSKG
+834 RENLSRG

>member
-1 MENNENKNEQKSIKS
+1 MQDKNNNGNQTDNNPEEMQQETFENNGSEPQQNNSISETAGRIGGRIAGRRIAENLKARRHGDMPNSKTTNGLNEQTNTGTPSPTPTS
-16 LDQQNTESNP
+16 QQSSTS
-26 KQPQANNYN
+26 
-35 QNSEANPN
+35 QNSAGNQSPIVANE
-43 VPVGENGLGVDNK
+43 G
-56 VQNQHNEPLYTN
+56 T
-68 KNVNN
+68 
-73 IQNANTDDISN
+73 
-84 GNTSSKK
+84 TSSKT
-91 QNLPQN
+91 PQQQIKN
-97 DVVPNLTNNNRLDSE
+97 PDAPKNSGAVPSQAGKSTKPGENPAKPKASRTQNNNRKTSNLNPSRRFNPKNIASKHSKHSGNNDIPPLSE
-112 KQEQKKE
+112 KENGGNPLDKIKNKIAPQK
-119 AKNLQN
+119 
-125 PNKET
+125 
-130 TQDSQQAK
+130 
-138 NDNSTILPTQ
+138 
-148 NNQPNNIKQPNKKNN
+148 NIQKS
-163 KGAEN
+163 A
-168 SSVQDGASNHNPSKK
+168 
-183 LPNIKKFSK
+183 
-192 HANGED
+192 
-198 EQPQPKEK
+198 
-206 DRSKWRNNSL
+206 
-216 AKKVLGTENNDDHDE
+216 AKKSTKKMASAAPKVASTAAKSASKLVAGIA
-231 ESGEEE
+231 SF
-237 QTGAQTL
+237 
-244 KDLING
+244 IMSSP
-250 VKRIITGITAFISAM
+250 VVIITG
-265 PLVSTIA
+265 
-272 LIIILVL
+272 L
-279 VICIIIVPIIASLQP
+279 VICLAVLFASLIAPFIASLQP

-348 GKPGI
+348 DKPSI

-417 NQDSTEEQDSQ
+417 NQDSTEEQDNQ

-505 DPNYFSKTSAT
+505 DPNYVSKTSAT
-516 EDDEDQDNSAEDN
+516 EDDKNQDNSAEDN

-559 HINNGTNAGDYTID
+559 HINNGINAGDYTID

-656 AEWDALCITNPGTT
+656 AEWDALCITNPDTT

-700 NEHSHG
+700 NKHSHG

-733 GAEVG
+733 GADIG

-745 EGFVMPIN
+745 EGFAMPIN
-753 TFSKITGE
+753 TFNKITGE

-766 GSGKPH
+766 GSGNPH

-798 NGTNCYGSCNSTQ
+798 NATNCYGSCNSTQ

-834 RENLSKG
+834 RENLSRG

>member
-1 MENNENKNEQKSIKS
+1 MQDKNN
-16 LDQQNTESNP
+16 
-26 KQPQANNYN
+26 
-35 QNSEANPN
+35 
-43 VPVGENGLGVDNK
+43 
-56 VQNQHNEPLYTN
+56 
-68 KNVNN
+68 
-73 IQNANTDDISN
+73 N
-84 GNTSSKK
+84 GN
-91 QNLPQN
+91 Q
-97 DVVPNLTNNNRLDSE
+97 TNNNNPEEMQQETLENNGSNPQQNHSISE
-112 KQEQKKE
+112 TAGRIGGGIAGRKIAENLKARRHSDTPNSKITNDLNEQTNTGTPSPTPQQLSQSTSQNSAGNQSPIAANE
-119 AKNLQN
+119 GTTNAKTPQQQIKN
-125 PNKET
+125 PDAPKNSGAAP
-130 TQDSQQAK
+130 SQAGK
-138 NDNSTILPTQ
+138 STKPGENPTKPKASRTQ
-148 NNQPNNIKQPNKKNN
+148 NNSRKTPNL
-163 KGAEN
+163 
-168 SSVQDGASNHNPSKK
+168 NPSRRFNPK
-183 LPNIKKFSK
+183 NIASK
-192 HANGED
+192 HSKHSGNNDIPPLSENENGGKPLD
-198 EQPQPKEK
+198 KIKNKTAPQKNIQK
-206 DRSKWRNNSL
+206 SATKKS
-216 AKKVLGTENNDDHDE
+216 AKKMASAAPKVASTAARSASKLVAGIA
-231 ESGEEE
+231 SF
-237 QTGAQTL
+237 
-244 KDLING
+244 IMSSP
-250 VKRIITGITAFISAM
+250 VVIITG
-265 PLVSTIA
+265 
-272 LIIILVL
+272 L
-279 VICIIIVPIIASLQP
+279 VICLAVLFASLIAPFIASLQP

-348 GKPGI
+348 GKPSI

-442 NKQTK
+442 SQQTK

-505 DPNYFSKTSAT
+505 DPNYVSKTSAT

-548 ISYSSDICSTV
+548 ISYSGDICSTV

-650 GQISKQ
+650 GQISKK
-656 AEWDALCITNPGTT
+656 AEWDALCIKNPDTT

-675 ICQKNQQIPKEWFS
+675 ICQNNQQIPKAWFS

-700 NEHSHG
+700 NKHSHG

-733 GAEVG
+733 GADIG

-753 TFSKITGE
+753 TFNKITGE

-784 IYAAHDGVIVKTYD
+784 IYAAHDGVIIKTYD

-834 RENLSKG
+834 RENLSRG

>member
-1 MENNENKNEQKSIKS
+1 MQDKNN
-16 LDQQNTESNP
+16 
-26 KQPQANNYN
+26 
-35 QNSEANPN
+35 
-43 VPVGENGLGVDNK
+43 
-56 VQNQHNEPLYTN
+56 
-68 KNVNN
+68 
-73 IQNANTDDISN
+73 N
-84 GNTSSKK
+84 GN
-91 QNLPQN
+91 Q
-97 DVVPNLTNNNRLDSE
+97 TNNNNPEEMQQETFENNGSKPQQNHSISE
-112 KQEQKKE
+112 TAGRIGGRIAGRRIAENLKARRHGDMPNSKTTNGLNEQT
-119 AKNLQN
+119 NTGT
-125 PNKET
+125 PSPT
-130 TQDSQQAK
+130 SQQASQSTSQNSAGNQSPIAAPDGTTNAKTPQQQIK
-138 NDNSTILPTQ
+138 NPDAPKNGGAVPNQAGKSTKPGENPAKPKASRTQ
-148 NNQPNNIKQPNKKNN
+148 NNNRKT
-163 KGAEN
+163 
-168 SSVQDGASNHNPSKK
+168 SNLNPSRRFNPK
-183 LPNIKKFSK
+183 NIASK
-192 HANGED
+192 HSKHSGNNDIPPLSEKENGGNPLD
-198 EQPQPKEK
+198 KTKNKIAPQKNIQK
-206 DRSKWRNNSL
+206 SA
-216 AKKVLGTENNDDHDE
+216 AKKSTKKMASAAPKVASTAARSASKLVAGIA
-231 ESGEEE
+231 SF
-237 QTGAQTL
+237 
-244 KDLING
+244 IMSSP
-250 VKRIITGITAFISAM
+250 VVIITG
-265 PLVSTIA
+265 
-272 LIIILVL
+272 L
-279 VICIIIVPIIASLQP
+279 VICLAVLFASLIAPFIASLQP

-348 GKPGI
+348 GKPSI

-417 NQDSTEEQDSQ
+417 NQDSTEEQDNQ

-505 DPNYFSKTSAT
+505 DPNYVSKTSAT
-516 EDDEDQDNSAEDN
+516 EDDKNQDNSAEDN

-559 HINNGTNAGDYTID
+559 HINNGINAGDYTID

-656 AEWDALCITNPGTT
+656 AEWDALCITNPDTT

-700 NEHSHG
+700 NKHSHG

-733 GAEVG
+733 GADIG

-753 TFSKITGE
+753 TFNKITGE

-766 GSGKPH
+766 GSGNPH

-798 NGTNCYGSCNSTQ
+798 NATNCYGSCNSTQ

-834 RENLSKG
+834 RENLSRG

>member
-1 MENNENKNEQKSIKS
+1 MQDKNNNGNQTNNNNLEEMQQEALENNSSKPQQNHSISETAGRIGGNIAGRRIAENLKTRRHSDTPNSKITNGLNEQTNTGTPSPIPTS
-16 LDQQNTESNP
+16 QQSSTS
-26 KQPQANNYN
+26 
-35 QNSEANPN
+35 QNSAGNQSPIAANE
-43 VPVGENGLGVDNK
+43 G
-56 VQNQHNEPLYTN
+56 T
-68 KNVNN
+68 
-73 IQNANTDDISN
+73 
-84 GNTSSKK
+84 TSSKT
-91 QNLPQN
+91 PQQQIKN
-97 DVVPNLTNNNRLDSE
+97 PDAPKNSGAVPSQAGKSTKPGENPAKPKASRTQNNNRKTSNLNPSRRFNPKNIASKHSKHSGNNDIPPLSE
-112 KQEQKKE
+112 KENGGNPLDKTKNKIAPQK
-119 AKNLQN
+119 
-125 PNKET
+125 
-130 TQDSQQAK
+130 
-138 NDNSTILPTQ
+138 
-148 NNQPNNIKQPNKKNN
+148 NIQKS
-163 KGAEN
+163 A
-168 SSVQDGASNHNPSKK
+168 
-183 LPNIKKFSK
+183 
-192 HANGED
+192 
-198 EQPQPKEK
+198 
-206 DRSKWRNNSL
+206 
-216 AKKVLGTENNDDHDE
+216 AKKSTKKMASAAPKVASTAARSASKLVAGIA
-231 ESGEEE
+231 SF
-237 QTGAQTL
+237 
-244 KDLING
+244 IMSSP
-250 VKRIITGITAFISAM
+250 VVIITG
-265 PLVSTIA
+265 
-272 LIIILVL
+272 L
-279 VICIIIVPIIASLQP
+279 VICLAVLFASLIAPFIASLQP

-318 DTEKKYKLDE
+318 EEEKRYKLDE

-348 GKPGI
+348 DKPSI

-505 DPNYFSKTSAT
+505 DPNYVSKTSAT
-516 EDDEDQDNSAEDN
+516 EDDENQDNSAEDN

-559 HINNGTNAGDYTID
+559 HINNGINAGDYTID

-656 AEWDALCITNPGTT
+656 AEWDALCITNPDTT

-700 NEHSHG
+700 NKHSHG

-733 GAEVG
+733 GADIG

-753 TFSKITGE
+753 TFNKITGE

-766 GSGKPH
+766 GSGNPH

-798 NGTNCYGSCNSTQ
+798 NATNCYGSCNSTQ

-834 RENLSKG
+834 RENLSRG

>member
-1 MENNENKNEQKSIKS
+1 MQDKNNNGNQTDNNPEEMQQETFENNGSEPQQNNSISETAGRIGGRIAGRRIAENLKARRHGDMPNSKTTNGLNEQTNTGTPSPTPTS
-16 LDQQNTESNP
+16 QQSSTS
-26 KQPQANNYN
+26 
-35 QNSEANPN
+35 QNSAGNQSPIVANE
-43 VPVGENGLGVDNK
+43 G
-56 VQNQHNEPLYTN
+56 T
-68 KNVNN
+68 
-73 IQNANTDDISN
+73 
-84 GNTSSKK
+84 TSSKT
-91 QNLPQN
+91 PQQQIKN
-97 DVVPNLTNNNRLDSE
+97 PDAPKNSGAVPSQAGKNTKPGENPAKPKASRTQNNNRKTSNLNPSRRFNPKNIASKHSKHSGNNDIPPLSE
-112 KQEQKKE
+112 KENGGNPLDKIKNKIAPQK
-119 AKNLQN
+119 
-125 PNKET
+125 
-130 TQDSQQAK
+130 
-138 NDNSTILPTQ
+138 
-148 NNQPNNIKQPNKKNN
+148 NIQKS
-163 KGAEN
+163 A
-168 SSVQDGASNHNPSKK
+168 
-183 LPNIKKFSK
+183 
-192 HANGED
+192 
-198 EQPQPKEK
+198 
-206 DRSKWRNNSL
+206 
-216 AKKVLGTENNDDHDE
+216 AKKSTKKMASAAPKVASTAARSASKLVAGIA
-231 ESGEEE
+231 SF
-237 QTGAQTL
+237 
-244 KDLING
+244 IMSSP
-250 VKRIITGITAFISAM
+250 VVIITG
-265 PLVSTIA
+265 
-272 LIIILVL
+272 L
-279 VICIIIVPIIASLQP
+279 VICLAVLFASLIAPFIASLQP

-348 GKPGI
+348 DKPSI

-417 NQDSTEEQDSQ
+417 NQDSTEEQDNQ
-428 NNVDTENDSNTNSE
+428 NNVDTGNDSNTNSE

-505 DPNYFSKTSAT
+505 DPNYVSKTSAT
-516 EDDEDQDNSAEDN
+516 EDDENQDNSAEDN

-559 HINNGTNAGDYTID
+559 HINNGINAGDYAID

-656 AEWDALCITNPGTT
+656 AEWDALCITNPDTT

-700 NEHSHG
+700 NKHSHG

-733 GAEVG
+733 GADIG

-745 EGFVMPIN
+745 EGFAMPIN
-753 TFSKITGE
+753 TFNKITGE

-766 GSGKPH
+766 GSGNSH

-798 NGTNCYGSCNSTQ
+798 NATNCYGSCNSTQ

-834 RENLSKG
+834 RENLSRG

>member
-1 MENNENKNEQKSIKS
+1 MQDKNNNGNQTDNNNTEEMQQETFENDGSKPQQNHSISETAGRIGGNIAGRRIAENLKARRHSDTPNSKITNGLNEQTNTGTPSPTPTS
-16 LDQQNTESNP
+16 QQSSTS
-26 KQPQANNYN
+26 
-35 QNSEANPN
+35 QNSAGNQSPIAANK
-43 VPVGENGLGVDNK
+43 G
-56 VQNQHNEPLYTN
+56 T
-68 KNVNN
+68 
-73 IQNANTDDISN
+73 
-84 GNTSSKK
+84 TSSKT
-91 QNLPQN
+91 PQQQIKN
-97 DVVPNLTNNNRLDSE
+97 PDAPKNSGAVPSQAGKSTKPRENPAKPKASRTQNNNRKTSNLNPSRRFNPKNIASKHSKHSGNNDIPPLSE
-112 KQEQKKE
+112 KENGGNHLDKIKNKIAPQK
-119 AKNLQN
+119 
-125 PNKET
+125 
-130 TQDSQQAK
+130 
-138 NDNSTILPTQ
+138 
-148 NNQPNNIKQPNKKNN
+148 NIQKS
-163 KGAEN
+163 A
-168 SSVQDGASNHNPSKK
+168 
-183 LPNIKKFSK
+183 
-192 HANGED
+192 
-198 EQPQPKEK
+198 
-206 DRSKWRNNSL
+206 
-216 AKKVLGTENNDDHDE
+216 AKKSTKKMSSAAPKVASTAARSASKLVAGIA
-231 ESGEEE
+231 SF
-237 QTGAQTL
+237 
-244 KDLING
+244 IMSSP
-250 VKRIITGITAFISAM
+250 VVIITG
-265 PLVSTIA
+265 
-272 LIIILVL
+272 L
-279 VICIIIVPIIASLQP
+279 VICLAVLFASLIAPFIASLQP

-348 GKPGI
+348 DKPSI

-505 DPNYFSKTSAT
+505 DPNYVSKTSAT
-516 EDDEDQDNSAEDN
+516 EDDKNQDNSAEDN

-559 HINNGTNAGDYTID
+559 HINNGINAGDYTID

-656 AEWDALCITNPGTT
+656 AEWDALCITNPDTT

-700 NEHSHG
+700 NKHSHG

-733 GAEVG
+733 GADIG

-745 EGFVMPIN
+745 EGFAMPIN
-753 TFSKITGE
+753 TFNKITGE

-766 GSGKPH
+766 GSGNPH

-798 NGTNCYGSCNSTQ
+798 NATNCYGSCNSTQ

-834 RENLSKG
+834 RENLSRG

>member
-1 MENNENKNEQKSIKS
+1 MQDKNN
-16 LDQQNTESNP
+16 
-26 KQPQANNYN
+26 
-35 QNSEANPN
+35 
-43 VPVGENGLGVDNK
+43 
-56 VQNQHNEPLYTN
+56 
-68 KNVNN
+68 
-73 IQNANTDDISN
+73 N
-84 GNTSSKK
+84 GN
-91 QNLPQN
+91 Q
-97 DVVPNLTNNNRLDSE
+97 TNNNNPEEIQQETLENNGSNPQQNHSISE
-112 KQEQKKE
+112 TAGRIGGGIAGRRIAENLKARKHSDTPNSKITNGLNEQTNTGTPSPTPQQSSQSTSQNSAGNKSPIAANE
-119 AKNLQN
+119 GTTNAKTPQQQIKNQDAPKNSGAASSQAGKSTKPGEN
-125 PNKET
+125 PTKPKA
-130 TQDSQQAK
+130 SR
-138 NDNSTILPTQ
+138 TQ
-148 NNQPNNIKQPNKKNN
+148 NNSRKTPNLNPSRRFNPKNIASKHSKHSGNN
-163 KGAEN
+163 DIPPLSENEN
-168 SSVQDGASNHNPSKK
+168 SGNPLDKIK
-183 LPNIKKFSK
+183 NKIAPQKNIQKS
-192 HANGED
+192 A
-198 EQPQPKEK
+198 
-206 DRSKWRNNSL
+206 
-216 AKKVLGTENNDDHDE
+216 AKKSTKKMASAAPKVASTAARSASKLVAGIA
-231 ESGEEE
+231 SF
-237 QTGAQTL
+237 
-244 KDLING
+244 IMSSP
-250 VKRIITGITAFISAM
+250 VVIITG
-265 PLVSTIA
+265 
-272 LIIILVL
+272 L
-279 VICIIIVPIIASLQP
+279 VICLAVLFASLIAPFIASLQP

-348 GKPGI
+348 DKPSI

-505 DPNYFSKTSAT
+505 DPNYVSKTSAT

-548 ISYSSDICSTV
+548 ISYSGDICSTV

-656 AEWDALCITNPGTT
+656 AEWDALCITNPDTT

-700 NEHSHG
+700 NKHSHG
-706 RGMSQYGAYYLATVQ
+706 RGMSQYGTYYLATVQ

-733 GAEVG
+733 GADIG

-753 TFSKITGE
+753 TFNKITGE

-798 NGTNCYGSCNSTQ
+798 NATNCYGSCNSTQ

-834 RENLSKG
+834 RENLSRG

>member
-1 MENNENKNEQKSIKS
+1 MQDKNN
-16 LDQQNTESNP
+16 
-26 KQPQANNYN
+26 
-35 QNSEANPN
+35 
-43 VPVGENGLGVDNK
+43 
-56 VQNQHNEPLYTN
+56 
-68 KNVNN
+68 
-73 IQNANTDDISN
+73 N
-84 GNTSSKK
+84 GN
-91 QNLPQN
+91 Q
-97 DVVPNLTNNNRLDSE
+97 TNNNNPEEIQQETLENNGSNPQQNHSISE
-112 KQEQKKE
+112 TAGRIGGGIAGRRIAENLKARKHSDTPNSKITNGLNEQTNTGTPSPTPQQSSQSTSQNSAGNKSPIAANE
-119 AKNLQN
+119 GTTNAKTPQQQIKNQDAPKNSGAASSQAGKSTKPGEN
-125 PNKET
+125 PTKPKA
-130 TQDSQQAK
+130 SR
-138 NDNSTILPTQ
+138 TQ
-148 NNQPNNIKQPNKKNN
+148 NNSRKTPNLNPSRRFNPKNIASKHSKHSGNN
-163 KGAEN
+163 DIPPLSENEN
-168 SSVQDGASNHNPSKK
+168 SGNPLDKIK
-183 LPNIKKFSK
+183 NKIAPQKNIQKS
-192 HANGED
+192 A
-198 EQPQPKEK
+198 
-206 DRSKWRNNSL
+206 
-216 AKKVLGTENNDDHDE
+216 AKKSTKKMASAAPKVASTAARSASKLVAGIA
-231 ESGEEE
+231 SF
-237 QTGAQTL
+237 
-244 KDLING
+244 IMSSP
-250 VKRIITGITAFISAM
+250 VVIITG
-265 PLVSTIA
+265 
-272 LIIILVL
+272 L
-279 VICIIIVPIIASLQP
+279 VICLAVLFASLIAPFIASLQP

-348 GKPGI
+348 DKPSI

-505 DPNYFSKTSAT
+505 DPNYVSKTSAT
-516 EDDEDQDNSAEDN
+516 EDDENQDNSAEDN

-559 HINNGTNAGDYTID
+559 HINNGINAGDYAID

-656 AEWDALCITNPGTT
+656 AEWDALCITNPDTT

-700 NEHSHG
+700 NKHSHG

-733 GAEVG
+733 GADIG

-753 TFSKITGE
+753 TFNKITGE

-766 GSGKPH
+766 GSGNPH

-798 NGTNCYGSCNSTQ
+798 NATNCYGSCNSTQ

-834 RENLSKG
+834 RENLSRG

>member
-1 MENNENKNEQKSIKS
+1 M
-16 LDQQNTESNP
+16 
-26 KQPQANNYN
+26 
-35 QNSEANPN
+35 
-43 VPVGENGLGVDNK
+43 
-56 VQNQHNEPLYTN
+56 
-68 KNVNN
+68 
-73 IQNANTDDISN
+73 
-84 GNTSSKK
+84 
-91 QNLPQN
+91 
-97 DVVPNLTNNNRLDSE
+97 
-112 KQEQKKE
+112 
-119 AKNLQN
+119 
-125 PNKET
+125 
-130 TQDSQQAK
+130 
-138 NDNSTILPTQ
+138 
-148 NNQPNNIKQPNKKNN
+148 
-163 KGAEN
+163 
-168 SSVQDGASNHNPSKK
+168 
-183 LPNIKKFSK
+183 
-192 HANGED
+192 
-198 EQPQPKEK
+198 
-206 DRSKWRNNSL
+206 
-216 AKKVLGTENNDDHDE
+216 
-231 ESGEEE
+231 
-237 QTGAQTL
+237 
-244 KDLING
+244 
-250 VKRIITGITAFISAM
+250 
-265 PLVSTIA
+265 
-272 LIIILVL
+272 
-279 VICIIIVPIIASLQP
+279 
-294 YGEDEDGNVCF
+294 
-305 ATAPCTNIVLKNG
+305 
-318 DTEKKYKLDE
+318 DE

-348 GKPGI
+348 DKPSI

-417 NQDSTEEQDSQ
+417 NQDSTEEQDNQ
-428 NNVDTENDSNTNSE
+428 KNVDTENDSNTNSE

-505 DPNYFSKTSAT
+505 DPNYVSKTSAT
-516 EDDEDQDNSAEDN
+516 EDDKNQDNSAEDN

-559 HINNGTNAGDYTID
+559 HINNGINAGDYTID

-656 AEWDALCITNPGTT
+656 AEWDALCITNPDTT

-700 NEHSHG
+700 NKHSHG

-733 GAEVG
+733 GADIG

-745 EGFVMPIN
+745 EGFAMPIN
-753 TFSKITGE
+753 TFNKITGE

-766 GSGKPH
+766 GSGNPH

-798 NGTNCYGSCNSTQ
+798 NATNCYGSCNSTQ

-834 RENLSKG
+834 RENLSRG

>member
-1 MENNENKNEQKSIKS
+1 MQDKNN
-16 LDQQNTESNP
+16 
-26 KQPQANNYN
+26 
-35 QNSEANPN
+35 
-43 VPVGENGLGVDNK
+43 
-56 VQNQHNEPLYTN
+56 
-68 KNVNN
+68 
-73 IQNANTDDISN
+73 N
-84 GNTSSKK
+84 GN
-91 QNLPQN
+91 Q
-97 DVVPNLTNNNRLDSE
+97 TNNNNPEEIQQETLENNGSNPQQNHSISE
-112 KQEQKKE
+112 TAGRIGGGIAGRRIAENLKARKHSDTPNSKITNGLNEQTNTGTPSPTPQQSSQSTSQNSAGNKSPIAANE
-119 AKNLQN
+119 GTTNAKTPQQQIKNQDAPKNSGAASSQAGKSTKPGEN
-125 PNKET
+125 PTKPKA
-130 TQDSQQAK
+130 SR
-138 NDNSTILPTQ
+138 TQ
-148 NNQPNNIKQPNKKNN
+148 NNSRKTPNLNPSRRFNPKNIASKHSKHSGNN
-163 KGAEN
+163 DIPPLSENEN
-168 SSVQDGASNHNPSKK
+168 SGNPLDKIK
-183 LPNIKKFSK
+183 NKIAPQKNIQKS
-192 HANGED
+192 A
-198 EQPQPKEK
+198 
-206 DRSKWRNNSL
+206 
-216 AKKVLGTENNDDHDE
+216 AKKSTKKMASAAPKVASTAARSASKLVAGIA
-231 ESGEEE
+231 SF
-237 QTGAQTL
+237 
-244 KDLING
+244 IMSSP
-250 VKRIITGITAFISAM
+250 VVIITG
-265 PLVSTIA
+265 
-272 LIIILVL
+272 L
-279 VICIIIVPIIASLQP
+279 VICLAVLFASLIAPFIASLQP

-348 GKPGI
+348 DKPSI

-505 DPNYFSKTSAT
+505 DPNYVSKTSAT
-516 EDDEDQDNSAEDN
+516 EDDENQDNSAEDN

-559 HINNGTNAGDYTID
+559 HINNGINAGDYAID

-656 AEWDALCITNPGTT
+656 AEWDALCITNPDTT

-700 NEHSHG
+700 NKHSHG

-733 GAEVG
+733 GADIG

-753 TFSKITGE
+753 TFNKITGE

-766 GSGKPH
+766 GSGNPH

-784 IYAAHDGVIVKTYD
+784 IYAAHDGVIIKTYD

>member
-1 MENNENKNEQKSIKS
+1 MQDKNN
-16 LDQQNTESNP
+16 
-26 KQPQANNYN
+26 
-35 QNSEANPN
+35 
-43 VPVGENGLGVDNK
+43 
-56 VQNQHNEPLYTN
+56 
-68 KNVNN
+68 
-73 IQNANTDDISN
+73 N
-84 GNTSSKK
+84 GN
-91 QNLPQN
+91 Q
-97 DVVPNLTNNNRLDSE
+97 TNNNNPEEIQQETLENNGSNPQQNHSISE
-112 KQEQKKE
+112 TAGRIWGGIAGRRIAENLKARKHSDTPNSKITNGLNEQTNTGTPSPTPQQSSQSTSQNSAGNKSPIAANE
-119 AKNLQN
+119 GTTNAKTPQQQIKNQDAPKNSGAASSQAGKSTKPGEN
-125 PNKET
+125 PTKPKA
-130 TQDSQQAK
+130 SR
-138 NDNSTILPTQ
+138 TQ
-148 NNQPNNIKQPNKKNN
+148 NNSRKTPNLNPSRRFNPKNIASKHSKHSGNN
-163 KGAEN
+163 DIPPLSENEN
-168 SSVQDGASNHNPSKK
+168 SGNPLDKIK
-183 LPNIKKFSK
+183 NKIAPQKNIQKS
-192 HANGED
+192 A
-198 EQPQPKEK
+198 
-206 DRSKWRNNSL
+206 
-216 AKKVLGTENNDDHDE
+216 AKKSTKKMASAAPKVASTAARSASKLVAGIA
-231 ESGEEE
+231 SF
-237 QTGAQTL
+237 
-244 KDLING
+244 IMSSP
-250 VKRIITGITAFISAM
+250 VVIITG
-265 PLVSTIA
+265 
-272 LIIILVL
+272 L
-279 VICIIIVPIIASLQP
+279 VICLAVLFASLIAPFIASLQP

-348 GKPGI
+348 DKPSI

-505 DPNYFSKTSAT
+505 DPNYVSKTSAT
-516 EDDEDQDNSAEDN
+516 EDDENQDNSAEDN

-559 HINNGTNAGDYTID
+559 HINNGINAGDYTID

-656 AEWDALCITNPGTT
+656 AEWDALCITNPDTT

-700 NEHSHG
+700 NKHSHG

-733 GAEVG
+733 GADIG

-753 TFSKITGE
+753 TFNKITGE

-766 GSGKPH
+766 GSGNPH

-798 NGTNCYGSCNSTQ
+798 NATNCYGSCNSTQ

-834 RENLSKG
+834 RENLSRG

>member
-1 MENNENKNEQKSIKS
+1 MQDKNNN
-16 LDQQNTESNP
+16 SN
-26 KQPQANNYN
+26 Q
-35 QNSEANPN
+35 
-43 VPVGENGLGVDNK
+43 
-56 VQNQHNEPLYTN
+56 
-68 KNVNN
+68 
-73 IQNANTDDISN
+73 
-84 GNTSSKK
+84 
-91 QNLPQN
+91 
-97 DVVPNLTNNNRLDSE
+97 TNNNNPEEMQQETLENYGSKPQQNHSISE
-112 KQEQKKE
+112 TAGRIGGRIAGRRIAENLKARRHGDMPNSKTINGLNEQTN
-119 AKNLQN
+119 AGT
-125 PNKET
+125 PSPT
-130 TQDSQQAK
+130 SQQSPQSASQNSAGNQFPIAAPDGTTNAK
-138 NDNSTILPTQ
+138 TPQQQIKNPDAPKNGGAVPNQAGKSTKP
-148 NNQPNNIKQPNKKNN
+148 
-163 KGAEN
+163 GEN
-168 SSVQDGASNHNPSKK
+168 PAKPKAS
-183 LPNIKKFSK
+183 
-192 HANGED
+192 
-198 EQPQPKEK
+198 
-206 DRSKWRNNSL
+206 RTRNNSRKTPNL
-216 AKKVLGTENNDDHDE
+216 NPSRRFNPKNIASKHSKHSDNNDIPPLSENENGGNPLDKIKNKTGSQKNIQKSATKKSAKKMASAASKAASTAARSASKLVAGIA
-231 ESGEEE
+231 SF
-237 QTGAQTL
+237 
-244 KDLING
+244 IMSSP
-250 VKRIITGITAFISAM
+250 VVIITG
-265 PLVSTIA
+265 
-272 LIIILVL
+272 L
-279 VICIIIVPIIASLQP
+279 VICLAVLFASLIAPFIASLQP
-294 YGEDEDGNVCF
+294 YGEDDDGNVCF
-305 ATAPCTNIVLKNG
+305 ATAPCTNIILKDG

-348 GKPGI
+348 GKPSI

-417 NQDSTEEQDSQ
+417 NQDSTEEEQDSQ
-428 NNVDTENDSNTNSE
+428 NNIDTENDSNANSE
-442 NKQTK
+442 NKQTN

-505 DPNYFSKTSAT
+505 DPNYVSKTSAT
-516 EDDEDQDNSAEDN
+516 EDDENQDNSAEDN

-559 HINNGTNAGDYTID
+559 HINNGANAGDYTID

-621 GNTMG
+621 SNTMG

-738 TVITQSK
+738 TVITKSK

-834 RENLSKG
+834 RENLSRG

-866 GMSNSTNGAVL
+866 GMSSSTNGAVL

>member
-1 MENNENKNEQKSIKS
+1 MQDKNN
-16 LDQQNTESNP
+16 
-26 KQPQANNYN
+26 
-35 QNSEANPN
+35 
-43 VPVGENGLGVDNK
+43 
-56 VQNQHNEPLYTN
+56 
-68 KNVNN
+68 
-73 IQNANTDDISN
+73 N
-84 GNTSSKK
+84 GN
-91 QNLPQN
+91 Q
-97 DVVPNLTNNNRLDSE
+97 TNNNNPEEIQQETLENNGSNPQQNHSISE
-112 KQEQKKE
+112 TAGRIGGGIAGRRIAENLKARKHSDTPNSKITNGLNEQTNTGTPSPTPQQSSQSTSQNSAGNKSPIAANE
-119 AKNLQN
+119 GTTNAKTPQQQIKNQDAPKNSGAASSQAGKSTKPGEN
-125 PNKET
+125 PTKPKA
-130 TQDSQQAK
+130 SR
-138 NDNSTILPTQ
+138 TQ
-148 NNQPNNIKQPNKKNN
+148 NNSRKTPNLNPSRRFNPKNIASKHSKHSGNN
-163 KGAEN
+163 DIPPLSENEN
-168 SSVQDGASNHNPSKK
+168 SGNPLDKIK
-183 LPNIKKFSK
+183 NKIAPQKNIQKS
-192 HANGED
+192 A
-198 EQPQPKEK
+198 
-206 DRSKWRNNSL
+206 
-216 AKKVLGTENNDDHDE
+216 AKKSTKKMASAAPKVASTAARSASKLVAGIA
-231 ESGEEE
+231 SF
-237 QTGAQTL
+237 
-244 KDLING
+244 IMSSP
-250 VKRIITGITAFISAM
+250 VVIITG
-265 PLVSTIA
+265 
-272 LIIILVL
+272 L
-279 VICIIIVPIIASLQP
+279 VICLAVLFASLIAPFIASLQP

-328 YIAGAMVDYYD
+328 YIASAMVDYYD

-348 GKPGI
+348 DKPSI

-505 DPNYFSKTSAT
+505 DPNYVSKTSAT
-516 EDDEDQDNSAEDN
+516 EDDENQDNSAEDN

-559 HINNGTNAGDYTID
+559 HINNGINAGDYTID

-656 AEWDALCITNPGTT
+656 AEWDALCITNPDTT

-700 NEHSHG
+700 NKHSHG

-733 GAEVG
+733 GADIG

-753 TFSKITGE
+753 TFNKITGE

-766 GSGKPH
+766 GSGNPH

-798 NGTNCYGSCNSTQ
+798 NATNCYGSCNSTQ

-834 RENLSKG
+834 RENLSRG

>member
-1 MENNENKNEQKSIKS
+1 MQDKNNN
-16 LDQQNTESNP
+16 SN
-26 KQPQANNYN
+26 Q
-35 QNSEANPN
+35 
-43 VPVGENGLGVDNK
+43 
-56 VQNQHNEPLYTN
+56 
-68 KNVNN
+68 
-73 IQNANTDDISN
+73 
-84 GNTSSKK
+84 
-91 QNLPQN
+91 
-97 DVVPNLTNNNRLDSE
+97 TNNNSPE
-112 KQEQKKE
+112 EMQQETLENNSAKPQQNHSIPETAARIGGGIAGRRIAENINAKKHSDMPNSNTTNGLNE
-119 AKNLQN
+119 QPNTSIPSQTPQQTPQPTSQN
-125 PNKET
+125 IASNQSAIATDEGANKT
-130 TQDSQQAK
+130 KTSPQQAK
-138 NDNSTILPTQ
+138 NPDAPKNSGTVQ
-148 NNQPNNIKQPNKKNN
+148 NQAKNNIEPKENPASPKANKTRNNNGKTSNLNPSRRFNPKNIASKHSKHSGSNDIPPLSENETGNNPVDKIKNKVTSKKNIQ
-163 KGAEN
+163 KSA
-168 SSVQDGASNHNPSKK
+168 VQ
-183 LPNIKKFSK
+183 
-192 HANGED
+192 NG
-198 EQPQPKEK
+198 
-206 DRSKWRNNSL
+206 
-216 AKKVLGTENNDDHDE
+216 AKKMTNAASKVASTAARSASKLVAGIA
-231 ESGEEE
+231 SF
-237 QTGAQTL
+237 
-244 KDLING
+244 IMSSP
-250 VKRIITGITAFISAM
+250 VVIITG
-265 PLVSTIA
+265 
-272 LIIILVL
+272 L
-279 VICIIIVPIIASLQP
+279 VICLAVLFASLIAPFIASLQP
-294 YGEDEDGNVCF
+294 YGEDDDGNVCF

-348 GKPGI
+348 GKPSI

-417 NQDSTEEQDSQ
+417 NQDSTEEEQDSQ
-428 NNVDTENDSNTNSE
+428 NNIDTENDSNANSE
-442 NKQTK
+442 NKQTN

-505 DPNYFSKTSAT
+505 DPNYVSKTSAT

-559 HINNGTNAGDYTID
+559 HINNGANAGDYTID

-621 GNTMG
+621 SNTMG

-738 TVITQSK
+738 TVITKSK

-834 RENLSKG
+834 RENLSRG
-841 TSVKAGQ
+841 ASVKAGQ

-866 GMSNSTNGAVL
+866 GMSSSTNGAVL